1 MRHLQNK
8 LLYNILTADTAET
21 ASKRN
26 IIDTNSETEEDI
38 SIELTLTK
46 GQLYTF
52 LQYSLC
58 IDLPC
63 HSFRRS
69 FYITTQASREDRVVC
84 NFITSQAG
92 GCHLC
97 SSCMYTSRTQLI
109 EGGLHLPNNKLVYF
123 TVYSGTGRTLTKGK
137 SAESKETFLQT
148 NDCVYEEGY
157 TFFYKNIRFE
167 VFLQVDG
174 KGSEGKGLAYKITIS
189 SLQEE
194 NDREVTVPSLINML
208 FSVVNIQDISYK

>member
-1 MRHLQNK
+1 MKTRLQNQ
-8 LLYNILTADTAET
+8 LLYNILTAATAAT
-21 ASKRN
+21 QN
-26 IIDTNSETEEDI
+26 TNNASETEEDI
-38 SIELTLTK
+38 SIEVTLTK
-46 GQLYTF
+46 GQFYTF
-52 LQYSLC
+52 LQHSIC

-63 HSFRRS
+63 HSFSRS
-69 FYITTQASREDRVVC
+69 SYTLNKNRQDRLVYT
-84 NFITSQAG
+84 NFNSIDVP
-92 GCHLC
+92 
-97 SSCMYTSRTQLI
+97 SCLYTSRTPLI

-123 TVYSGTGRTLTKGK
+123 TVYSGTIDTLTKEK
-137 SAESKETFLQT
+137 EAESKKTFLQT

-174 KGSEGKGLAYKITIS
+174 EGSEGKGLVYKITIS

-208 FSVVNIQDISYK
+208 FQNYKRINLLFWF